1 MAKKPF
7 MEMDLEEFDDN
18 NTVGDIDEPSLDFD
32 FDDDT
37 EDDIPDI
44 PEFHKEFIES
54 GKAKKY
60 EGIALGD
67 ESGMTRIGRFFNID
81 EIPAEYKKVNETYKN
96 LTSPKDDHNV
106 KVIPVAT
113 AASGVELNDGEM
125 DDYVV
130 LYKHN
135 DIFYYAILQTST
147 DPDYLGLFAFANDV
161 NDLEKYYDYWS
172 KQDINTKRESSNESS
187 DDYEKKYLDEIK
199 NRQDKDPID
208 LLELAIGTKLP
219 KDFTEGAVIFDTND
233 FSNAKIEHDGKTI
246 FCVEEMF
253 PVKRMVSIRKN
264 GNYEL
269 GNDKLFAIGGDGFGN
284 AIVMNIDDWCYYVW
298 YHDTKK
304 TILIA
309 KTFSNEGVDPGYN
322 ITENDT
328 LLGLLNKGA
337 GLTSSNDETP
347 EIPETP
353 DFDNPDDTSTTTQ
366 EGYVQEGM
374 FDAGFN
380 NLRSK
385 IAQALGEK
393 FKVTNVV
400 KGMGGKDKF
409 DITEQDVEDPTKT
422 TVESTGTACN
432 VTVRGD
438 GKIGRKI
445 GITLSSALDKIL
457 EIVKKPDL
465 VLESGFYNISRNVNG
480 GFYQEADDETAD
492 DDLDIDAELDELDLD
507 DESTSDD
514 DTKKDTDE
522 TPTEETK
529 ETDDT
534 ETEETETDI
543 DLDSFGSDTSDVQNE
558 YDQKDV
564 DTLNKLIAAESEAIN
579 DYFDAS
585 KDTRNEDLRTLFSD
599 IGHEERFHL
608 EQLMYSKSIL
618 TGEKYEPRDPEVK
631 KEYEELISNGMDEDE
646 AISTA
651 VEKHRIDGGNID
663 LDEVEQ
669 EAAYIYDTLRNS
681 EILTEYCCKAIE
693 QRRVKNALMSAET
706 KFVVEAFIQ
715 ESLENVS
722 QASKK
727 DVKIKSPIDILI
739 KGLTLSVK
747 GIIRMGE
754 VTRDALHKNNL
765 KNARRKEWIKKHG
778 IVELFR
784 SGVALY
790 FWNDKNNVY
799 DINLA
804 CRYVDMLYRL
814 SKDIGAKCGVRLT
827 QDAQR
832 KPIENP
838 LKYSSI
844 EDGINILRGVVLT
857 KTKIVVNENNKDII
871 ANTFFGYTPDK
882 VGVAVTHGKD
892 KNPVNDSANIYNR
905 VDVALVLTKDYSE
918 VSNAVLGALKRLEG
932 DTNSVFYKNRAL
944 FDKSVSQME
953 FVVKKYQEF
962 VSCLAHDLKVMTKLD
977 NGMLQET
984 RNRDEAEQNGGKK

>member
-1 MAKKPF
+1 MARKPF
-7 MEMDLEEFDDN
+7 MEMDLEEFEDD

-32 FDDDT
+32 FDDTDDT
-37 EDDIPDI
+37 TP
-44 PEFHKEFIES
+44 S
-54 GKAKKY
+54 
-60 EGIALGD
+60 
-67 ESGMTRIGRFFNID
+67 
-81 EIPAEYKKVNETYKN
+81 
-96 LTSPKDDHNV
+96 KD
-106 KVIPVAT
+106 
-113 AASGVELNDGEM
+113 
-125 DDYVV
+125 
-130 LYKHN
+130 
-135 DIFYYAILQTST
+135 
-147 DPDYLGLFAFANDV
+147 
-161 NDLEKYYDYWS
+161 
-172 KQDINTKRESSNESS
+172 ESSNESS

-219 KDFTEGAVIFDTND
+219 KDFAEGAVIFDTND
-233 FSNAKIEHDGKTI
+233 FSNTKIEHDGKTI

-269 GNDKLFAIGGDGFGN
+269 GNDKLFAIGSDGFGN

-337 GLTSSNDETP
+337 GLESSSDETP

-492 DDLDIDAELDELDLD
+492 DEDFDIDAELDELDLD

-522 TPTEETK
+522 TSAEENK

-564 DTLNKLIAAESEAIN
+564 DALNKLIAAESEAIN

-646 AISTA
+646 ALSTA

-693 QRRVKNALMSAET
+693 QKRVKNALMSAET

-790 FWNDKNNVY
+790 FWNDKSNVY

-892 KNPVNDSANIYNR
+892 GKPVNDSANIYNR

-918 VSNAVLGALKRLEG
+918 VSNAVLSALKRLEG

>member
-1 MAKKPF
+1 MARKPF
-7 MEMDLEEFDDN
+7 MEMDLEEFEDN
-18 NTVGDIDEPSLDFD
+18 DTNDSVINEPSLDFD
-32 FDDDT
+32 FDEDINDNSTKDMSSINTDAKNDNETMISLPDDFWYKSENSAKPAT
-37 EDDIPDI
+37 DEDIIAAEKELGYKLPKAYKALIKQHNGGRLNRCICPTTHKTSWADDHAEITAIFGIDKNRPSIFETKFYQDDWGYPDI
-44 PEFHKEFIES
+44 
-54 GKAKKY
+54 G
-60 EGIALGD
+60 
-67 ESGMTRIGRFFNID
+67 
-81 EIPAEYKKVNETYKN
+81 
-96 LTSPKDDHNV
+96 
-106 KVIPVAT
+106 
-113 AASGVELNDGEM
+113 
-125 DDYVV
+125 
-130 LYKHN
+130 
-135 DIFYYAILQTST
+135 
-147 DPDYLGLFAFANDV
+147 
-161 NDLEKYYDYWS
+161 
-172 KQDINTKRESSNESS
+172 
-187 DDYEKKYLDEIK
+187 
-199 NRQDKDPID
+199 
-208 LLELAIGTKLP
+208 LAIGSTPTAGHTMVFLDYSKC
-219 KDFTEGAVIFDTND
+219 GR
-233 FSNAKIEHDGKTI
+233 DGEPSVVDI
-246 FCVEEMF
+246 DQE
-253 PVKRMVSIRKN
+253 
-264 GNYEL
+264 GNYE
-269 GNDKLFAIGGDGFGN
+269 
-284 AIVMNIDDWCYYVW
+284 
-298 YHDTKK
+298 T
-304 TILIA
+304 TILADNFEEFIN
-309 KTFSNEGVDPGYN
+309 KL
-322 ITENDT
+322 ITRDEFEKENT
-328 LLGLLNKGA
+328 PEN
-337 GLTSSNDETP
+337 TTPSDETP

-457 EIVKKPDL
+457 EIVKKPEL

-492 DDLDIDAELDELDLD
+492 DEDFDIDAELDELDSD
-507 DESTSDD
+507 DGSEEDTTETKDEEEKSSDD
-514 DTKKDTDE
+514 DNNDDKDV
-522 TPTEETK
+522 EE
-529 ETDDT
+529 EV
-534 ETEETETDI
+534 DI
-543 DLDSFGSDTSDVQNE
+543 DIESFGSDTSDVQNE

-564 DTLNKLIAAESEAIN
+564 DALNKLIAAESEAIN

-651 VEKHRIDGGNID
+651 VEKHRIDGGNVD

-669 EAAYIYDTLRNS
+669 EAAYIYDNLRNS

-693 QRRVKNALMSAET
+693 QKRVKNALMSAET

-790 FWNDKNNVY
+790 FWNDKSNVY

-832 KPIENP
+832 KPIQNP

-892 KNPVNDSANIYNR
+892 GKPVNDSANIYNR

>member
-1 MAKKPF
+1 MARKPF
-7 MEMDLEEFDDN
+7 MEMDLEEFEDN
-18 NTVGDIDEPSLDFD
+18 DTVGDIDEPSLDFD

-37 EDDIPDI
+37 ENSTDNVSTASTVEQFVEEKIDQLIPNYEKI
-44 PEFHKEFIES
+44 EFRAYITDNAYSVEFFVTSNGVRKQNIELIDSGEISEEDFDKFSKVVVEFIRNLS
-54 GKAKKY
+54 
-60 EGIALGD
+60 
-67 ESGMTRIGRFFNID
+67 
-81 EIPAEYKKVNETYKN
+81 EYKHGSVNKYSFEINK
-96 LTSPKDDHNV
+96 SP
-106 KVIPVAT
+106 
-113 AASGVELNDGEM
+113 
-125 DDYVV
+125 
-130 LYKHN
+130 
-135 DIFYYAILQTST
+135 
-147 DPDYLGLFAFANDV
+147 
-161 NDLEKYYDYWS
+161 EK
-172 KQDINTKRESSNESS
+172 
-187 DDYEKKYLDEIK
+187 
-199 NRQDKDPID
+199 
-208 LLELAIGTKLP
+208 GTK
-219 KDFTEGAVIFDTND
+219 KE
-233 FSNAKIEHDGKTI
+233 S
-246 FCVEEMF
+246 
-253 PVKRMVSIRKN
+253 
-264 GNYEL
+264 
-269 GNDKLFAIGGDGFGN
+269 
-284 AIVMNIDDWCYYVW
+284 
-298 YHDTKK
+298 
-304 TILIA
+304 
-309 KTFSNEGVDPGYN
+309 
-322 ITENDT
+322 TENT
-328 LLGLLNKGA
+328 
-337 GLTSSNDETP
+337 TSDDETP

-353 DFDNPDDTSTTTQ
+353 DFDNPDDTSTTIQ

-409 DITEQDVEDPTKT
+409 DITEQDVDDPTKT

-480 GFYQEADDETAD
+480 SFYQEADDETAD
-492 DDLDIDAELDELDLD
+492 DEDFDIDTELNDLDPDDGSEEDTTKTKDEEDK
-507 DESTSDD
+507 SSDD
-514 DTKKDTDE
+514 DNNDDKDV
-522 TPTEETK
+522 EEV
-529 ETDDT
+529 
-534 ETEETETDI
+534 DI
-543 DLDSFGSDTSDVQNE
+543 DIESFGSDTSDVQNE

-564 DTLNKLIAAESEAIN
+564 DALNKLIAAESEAIN

-631 KEYEELISNGMDEDE
+631 KEYEELISNGVDEDE
-646 AISTA
+646 ALSTA

-693 QRRVKNALMSAET
+693 QKRVKNALMSAET

-727 DVKIKSPIDILI
+727 DIKIKSPIDILM
-739 KGLTLSVK
+739 KGLSLSVK
-747 GIIRMGE
+747 GIIKMGE

-778 IVELFR
+778 IIELFR

-814 SKDIGAKCGVRLT
+814 SKDIGARCGVKLT

-832 KPIENP
+832 KPIQNP
-838 LKYSSI
+838 LKYSNI
-844 EDGINILRGVVLT
+844 EDGINILKGVVLS
-857 KTKIVVNENNKDII
+857 KTKIVVNEHNKDII

-892 KNPVNDSANIYNR
+892 GKPVNDSANIYNR

-984 RNRDEAEQNGGKK
+984 RNRDEAEQNGGKVGNQPEGSDENYDYYKLPGGKWKQVPRKKK

>member
-1 MAKKPF
+1 
-7 MEMDLEEFDDN
+7 MEMDLEEFEDN
-18 NTVGDIDEPSLDFD
+18 DANDGVIDEPSLDFD

-37 EDDIPDI
+37 ENSTGNVSTASTVEQFVEEKIDQLIPNYEKI
-44 PEFHKEFIES
+44 EFRAYVTDNAYSVEFFVTSNGVRKQNIELIDSGEISEEDFDKFSKDVVEFIRNLS
-54 GKAKKY
+54 
-60 EGIALGD
+60 
-67 ESGMTRIGRFFNID
+67 
-81 EIPAEYKKVNETYKN
+81 EYKHGSVNKYSFEINK
-96 LTSPKDDHNV
+96 S
-106 KVIPVAT
+106 
-113 AASGVELNDGEM
+113 
-125 DDYVV
+125 
-130 LYKHN
+130 
-135 DIFYYAILQTST
+135 
-147 DPDYLGLFAFANDV
+147 
-161 NDLEKYYDYWS
+161 LEKGT
-172 KQDINTKRESSNESS
+172 NEES
-187 DDYEKKYLDEIK
+187 
-199 NRQDKDPID
+199 
-208 LLELAIGTKLP
+208 
-219 KDFTEGAVIFDTND
+219 
-233 FSNAKIEHDGKTI
+233 
-246 FCVEEMF
+246 
-253 PVKRMVSIRKN
+253 
-264 GNYEL
+264 
-269 GNDKLFAIGGDGFGN
+269 
-284 AIVMNIDDWCYYVW
+284 
-298 YHDTKK
+298 
-304 TILIA
+304 
-309 KTFSNEGVDPGYN
+309 
-322 ITENDT
+322 TENT
-328 LLGLLNKGA
+328 
-337 GLTSSNDETP
+337 TSDDETP

-480 GFYQEADDETAD
+480 SFYQEADDETSD
-492 DDLDIDAELDELDLD
+492 DEDFDIDAELSELDSD
-507 DESTSDD
+507 DGSEEDTTETKDEEDKSSDD
-514 DTKKDTDE
+514 DNNDDKDV
-522 TPTEETK
+522 EEV
-529 ETDDT
+529 
-534 ETEETETDI
+534 DI
-543 DLDSFGSDTSDVQNE
+543 DIESFGSDTSDVQNE

-564 DTLNKLIAAESEAIN
+564 DSLNKLIAAESEAIN

-631 KEYEELISNGMDEDE
+631 KEYEELISNGVDEDE
-646 AISTA
+646 ALSTA
-651 VEKHRIDGGNID
+651 VEKHRIDGGDID

-693 QRRVKNALMSAET
+693 QKCVKNALMSAET

-727 DVKIKSPIDILI
+727 DIKIKSPIDILM
-739 KGLTLSVK
+739 KGLSLSVK
-747 GIIRMGE
+747 GIIKMGE

-882 VGVAVTHGKD
+882 IDVAVTHGKD
-892 KNPVNDSANIYNR
+892 KNPVNDSSNIYNR

-984 RNRDEAEQNGGKK
+984 RNRDEAEQNGGKVSNQPEGSDENYDYYKLPGGKWKQVPRKKK

>member
-1 MAKKPF
+1 
-7 MEMDLEEFDDN
+7 
-18 NTVGDIDEPSLDFD
+18 
-32 FDDDT
+32 
-37 EDDIPDI
+37 
-44 PEFHKEFIES
+44 
-54 GKAKKY
+54 
-60 EGIALGD
+60 
-67 ESGMTRIGRFFNID
+67 
-81 EIPAEYKKVNETYKN
+81 
-96 LTSPKDDHNV
+96 
-106 KVIPVAT
+106 
-113 AASGVELNDGEM
+113 
-125 DDYVV
+125 
-130 LYKHN
+130 
-135 DIFYYAILQTST
+135 
-147 DPDYLGLFAFANDV
+147 
-161 NDLEKYYDYWS
+161 
-172 KQDINTKRESSNESS
+172 
-187 DDYEKKYLDEIK
+187 
-199 NRQDKDPID
+199 
-208 LLELAIGTKLP
+208 
-219 KDFTEGAVIFDTND
+219 
-233 FSNAKIEHDGKTI
+233 
-246 FCVEEMF
+246 
-253 PVKRMVSIRKN
+253 
-264 GNYEL
+264 
-269 GNDKLFAIGGDGFGN
+269 
-284 AIVMNIDDWCYYVW
+284 
-298 YHDTKK
+298 
-304 TILIA
+304 
-309 KTFSNEGVDPGYN
+309 
-322 ITENDT
+322 
-328 LLGLLNKGA
+328 
-337 GLTSSNDETP
+337 
-347 EIPETP
+347 
-353 DFDNPDDTSTTTQ
+353 
-366 EGYVQEGM
+366 
-374 FDAGFN
+374 
-380 NLRSK
+380 
-385 IAQALGEK
+385 
-393 FKVTNVV
+393 
-400 KGMGGKDKF
+400 
-409 DITEQDVEDPTKT
+409 
-422 TVESTGTACN
+422 
-432 VTVRGD
+432 
-438 GKIGRKI
+438 
-445 GITLSSALDKIL
+445 
-457 EIVKKPDL
+457 
-465 VLESGFYNISRNVNG
+465 
-480 GFYQEADDETAD
+480 
-492 DDLDIDAELDELDLD
+492 
-507 DESTSDD
+507 
-514 DTKKDTDE
+514 
-522 TPTEETK
+522 
-529 ETDDT
+529 
-534 ETEETETDI
+534 
-543 DLDSFGSDTSDVQNE
+543 
-558 YDQKDV
+558 
-564 DTLNKLIAAESEAIN
+564 
-579 DYFDAS
+579 
-585 KDTRNEDLRTLFSD
+585 
-599 IGHEERFHL
+599 
-608 EQLMYSKSIL
+608 L
-618 TGEKYEPRDPEVK
+618 TGEKYEPRDPDVK

-693 QRRVKNALMSAET
+693 QKRVKNALMSAET

-892 KNPVNDSANIYNR
+892 GKPVNDSANIYNR

-962 VSCLAHDLKVMTKLD
+962 VSCLAYDLKVMTKLD

>member
-7 MEMDLEEFDDN
+7 MEMDLEEFEDN
-18 NTVGDIDEPSLDFD
+18 NTTGDIDEPSLDFD
-32 FDDDT
+32 FDDTDDT
-37 EDDIPDI
+37 TP
-44 PEFHKEFIES
+44 S
-54 GKAKKY
+54 
-60 EGIALGD
+60 
-67 ESGMTRIGRFFNID
+67 
-81 EIPAEYKKVNETYKN
+81 
-96 LTSPKDDHNV
+96 KD
-106 KVIPVAT
+106 
-113 AASGVELNDGEM
+113 
-125 DDYVV
+125 
-130 LYKHN
+130 
-135 DIFYYAILQTST
+135 
-147 DPDYLGLFAFANDV
+147 
-161 NDLEKYYDYWS
+161 
-172 KQDINTKRESSNESS
+172 ESSNESS

-219 KDFTEGAVIFDTND
+219 KDFAEGAVIFDTND

-309 KTFSNEGVDPGYN
+309 KAFSNEGVDPGYN

-337 GLTSSNDETP
+337 GLTSSGDETP

-374 FDAGFN
+374 FDVGFN

-457 EIVKKPDL
+457 EIVKKPEL

-492 DDLDIDAELDELDLD
+492 DEDFDIDAELNELDLD

-522 TPTEETK
+522 TSTEETK

-564 DTLNKLIAAESEAIN
+564 DALNKLIAAESEAIN

-693 QRRVKNALMSAET
+693 QKRVKNALMSAET

-892 KNPVNDSANIYNR
+892 GKPVNDSANIYNR

>member
-1 MAKKPF
+1 MARKPF
-7 MEMDLEEFDDN
+7 MEMDLEEFEDN
-18 NTVGDIDEPSLDFD
+18 DTNDSVINEPSLDFD
-32 FDDDT
+32 FDEDTTGDSTESDVETQSTDDMSTKPET
-37 EDDIPDI
+37 ENISDEYAKYLETVKRYKANPQEAINDLKEKVKPYTLPDDFVNGITTDL
-44 PEFHKEFIES
+44 S
-54 GKAKKY
+54 KY
-60 EGIALGD
+60 DNA
-67 ESGMTRIGRFFNID
+67 
-81 EIPAEYKKVNETYKN
+81 EI
-96 LTSPKDDHNV
+96 SKDG
-106 KVIPVAT
+106 KVIFCLEEFNNIARIICNYD
-113 AASGVELNDGEM
+113 EL
-125 DDYVV
+125 V
-130 LYKHN
+130 L
-135 DIFYYAILQTST
+135 D
-147 DPDYLGLFAFANDV
+147 
-161 NDLEKYYDYWS
+161 
-172 KQDINTKRESSNESS
+172 
-187 DDYEKKYLDEIK
+187 KKL
-199 NRQDKDPID
+199 ID
-208 LLELAIGTKLP
+208 L
-219 KDFTEGAVIFDTND
+219 
-233 FSNAKIEHDGKTI
+233 
-246 FCVEEMF
+246 
-253 PVKRMVSIRKN
+253 
-264 GNYEL
+264 
-269 GNDKLFAIGGDGFGN
+269 GGDGWGN
-284 AIVMNIDDWCYYVW
+284 SLVLNLDNGSYGVY
-298 YHDTKK
+298 YHDRFK
-304 TILIA
+304 
-309 KTFSNEGVDPGYN
+309 NGEN
-322 ITENDT
+322 ITIQVASSFDE
-328 LLGLLNKGA
+328 LL
-337 GLTSSNDETP
+337 SNLKTEESTESNETP

-409 DITEQDVEDPTKT
+409 DITEQDVDDPTKT

-492 DDLDIDAELDELDLD
+492 DEDFDIDAELNELDLD

-564 DTLNKLIAAESEAIN
+564 DALNKLIAAESEAIN

-646 AISTA
+646 ALSTA

-693 QRRVKNALMSAET
+693 QKRVKNALMSAET

-832 KPIENP
+832 KPIQNP

-882 VGVAVTHGKD
+882 IDVAVTHGKD

-962 VSCLAHDLKVMTKLD
+962 VSCLAYDLKVMTKLD

>member
-1 MAKKPF
+1 MARKPF
-7 MEMDLEEFDDN
+7 MEMDLEEFEDN

-135 DIFYYAILQTST
+135 DTFYYAILQTST

-161 NDLEKYYDYWS
+161 NDLEKDYDYWS
-172 KQDINTKRESSNESS
+172 KQDINTKRESSNE
-187 DDYEKKYLDEIK
+187 E
-199 NRQDKDPID
+199 
-208 LLELAIGTKLP
+208 
-219 KDFTEGAVIFDTND
+219 
-233 FSNAKIEHDGKTI
+233 
-246 FCVEEMF
+246 
-253 PVKRMVSIRKN
+253 
-264 GNYEL
+264 
-269 GNDKLFAIGGDGFGN
+269 
-284 AIVMNIDDWCYYVW
+284 
-298 YHDTKK
+298 
-304 TILIA
+304 
-309 KTFSNEGVDPGYN
+309 
-322 ITENDT
+322 
-328 LLGLLNKGA
+328 A
-337 GLTSSNDETP
+337 GLTSSSDETP

-432 VTVRGD
+432 VTVRGG

-480 GFYQEADDETAD
+480 GFYQEADDETSD
-492 DDLDIDAELDELDLD
+492 DEDFDIDAEIAKAEAD
-507 DESTSDD
+507 DNKTEETTETKEEEEPTSDD
-514 DTKKDTDE
+514 DKGS
-522 TPTEETK
+522 TENV
-529 ETDDT
+529 
-534 ETEETETDI
+534 EEVDI
-543 DLDSFGSDTSDVQNE
+543 DIESFGSDTSDVQNE

-564 DTLNKLIAAESEAIN
+564 DSLNKLIAAESEAIN

-608 EQLMYSKSIL
+608 EQLMYVKSTL

-651 VEKHRIDGGNID
+651 VDKHRIDGGD
-663 LDEVEQ
+663 ADMDDVEQ

-693 QRRVKNALMSAET
+693 QKRVKNALMSAET
-706 KFVVEAFIQ
+706 KFVIEAFIQ
-715 ESLENVS
+715 ESLENVTT
-722 QASKK
+722 ASKK
-727 DVKIKSPIDILI
+727 DTKILSPIDILM
-739 KGLTLSVK
+739 K
-747 GIIRMGE
+747 GIAFATKSIIKMSE
-754 VTRDALHKNNL
+754 IIKDTLHKTNL
-765 KNARRKEWIKKHG
+765 KNTRRRDWIKRHG
-778 IVELFR
+778 ITGLFK
-784 SGVALY
+784 SGVSLY
-790 FWNDKNNVY
+790 FWNDNANSYEVY
-799 DINLA
+799 KAFTYI
-804 CRYVDMLYRL
+804 DMLYRL
-814 SKDIGAKCGVRLT
+814 SRDVGLKCGIKLN
-827 QDAQR
+827 QQAQR
-832 KPIENP
+832 QPIRNAI
-838 LKYSSI
+838 KYSSV
-844 EDGINILRGVVLT
+844 EDGVNKLKGGVLT
-857 KTKIVVNENNKDII
+857 KTKIVINDANKDLI
-871 ANTFFGYTPDK
+871 AKQFFGYVDGKPKSEMPDPNANSIFNDLRN
-882 VGVAVTHGKD
+882 VIVTAQQCAVISTE
-892 KNPVNDSANIYNR
+892 
-905 VDVALVLTKDYSE
+905 VL
-918 VSNAVLGALKRLEG
+918 NALKRLEG
-932 DTNSVFYKNRAL
+932 DRNSIFYKNRPVY
-944 FDKSVSQME
+944 DKAVSQME
-953 FVVKKYQEF
+953 FIVKKYQEF
-962 VSCLAHDLKVMTKLD
+962 ITCLAHDLKVLVGLNNTIIKESATEQTSGTQTSNNAEGAYAGSDDKYDYYKLP
-977 NGMLQET
+977 
-984 RNRDEAEQNGGKK
+984 GGKFKAVPRKKKKK

>member
-7 MEMDLEEFDDN
+7 MEMDLEEFEDN

-32 FDDDT
+32 FDTDKDTTGDSTENDVETPTSDDASIKPET
-37 EDDIPDI
+37 ENISDEYAKYLETVKRYKANPQEAINDLKEKVKPYTLPDDFVNGITTDL
-44 PEFHKEFIES
+44 S
-54 GKAKKY
+54 KY
-60 EGIALGD
+60 DNA
-67 ESGMTRIGRFFNID
+67 
-81 EIPAEYKKVNETYKN
+81 EI
-96 LTSPKDDHNV
+96 SKDG
-106 KVIPVAT
+106 KVIFCLEEFNNIARIICNYD
-113 AASGVELNDGEM
+113 EL
-125 DDYVV
+125 V
-130 LYKHN
+130 L
-135 DIFYYAILQTST
+135 D
-147 DPDYLGLFAFANDV
+147 
-161 NDLEKYYDYWS
+161 
-172 KQDINTKRESSNESS
+172 
-187 DDYEKKYLDEIK
+187 KKL
-199 NRQDKDPID
+199 ID
-208 LLELAIGTKLP
+208 L
-219 KDFTEGAVIFDTND
+219 
-233 FSNAKIEHDGKTI
+233 
-246 FCVEEMF
+246 
-253 PVKRMVSIRKN
+253 
-264 GNYEL
+264 
-269 GNDKLFAIGGDGFGN
+269 GGDGWGN
-284 AIVMNIDDWCYYVW
+284 SLVLNLDNGSYGVY
-298 YHDTKK
+298 YHDRFK
-304 TILIA
+304 
-309 KTFSNEGVDPGYN
+309 NGEN
-322 ITENDT
+322 ITIQVASSFDE
-328 LLGLLNKGA
+328 LL
-337 GLTSSNDETP
+337 SNLKTEESTESNETP

-492 DDLDIDAELDELDLD
+492 DEDFGIDAELDELDLD

-514 DTKKDTDE
+514 DAKKDTDE
-522 TPTEETK
+522 TSTEETK

-564 DTLNKLIAAESEAIN
+564 DALNKLIAAESEAIN

-618 TGEKYEPRDPEVK
+618 TGEKYEPRDPDVK

-693 QRRVKNALMSAET
+693 QKRVKNALMSAET

-892 KNPVNDSANIYNR
+892 GKPVNDSANIYNR

>member
-1 MAKKPF
+1 MARKPF
-7 MEMDLEEFDDN
+7 MEMDLEEFEDN
-18 NTVGDIDEPSLDFD
+18 DTNDGVIDEPSLDFD

-37 EDDIPDI
+37 EDDMLDI

-135 DIFYYAILQTST
+135 DTFYYAILQTST

-161 NDLEKYYDYWS
+161 NDLEKDYDYWS
-172 KQDINTKRESSNESS
+172 KQDINTKRESSNE
-187 DDYEKKYLDEIK
+187 
-199 NRQDKDPID
+199 
-208 LLELAIGTKLP
+208 
-219 KDFTEGAVIFDTND
+219 
-233 FSNAKIEHDGKTI
+233 
-246 FCVEEMF
+246 
-253 PVKRMVSIRKN
+253 
-264 GNYEL
+264 
-269 GNDKLFAIGGDGFGN
+269 
-284 AIVMNIDDWCYYVW
+284 
-298 YHDTKK
+298 
-304 TILIA
+304 
-309 KTFSNEGVDPGYN
+309 
-322 ITENDT
+322 
-328 LLGLLNKGA
+328 GA
-337 GLTSSNDETP
+337 GLESSSDETP
-347 EIPETP
+347 EIPEAP

-366 EGYVQEGM
+366 EGYTMEAYSFGKNLAAEWIKKPEVIKEINDGIDKQFSSLFPSGIKPSEADLVDNRKKILAKNVEPHILMSMYAKKSFDAMLKEEQRLEEEKMRKDMDAMIAKIMGKRNGDVKQEAFVQEGM

-432 VTVRGD
+432 VTVRGG

-480 GFYQEADDETAD
+480 SFYQEADDETSD
-492 DDLDIDAELDELDLD
+492 DEDFDIDAELSELDSD
-507 DESTSDD
+507 DGGEEETTETKDEEEKASDD
-514 DTKKDTDE
+514 DN
-522 TPTEETK
+522 
-529 ETDDT
+529 DDK
-534 ETEETETDI
+534 ETEEVDI
-543 DLDSFGSDTSDVQNE
+543 DIESFGSDTSDVQNE

-564 DTLNKLIAAESEAIN
+564 DSLNKLIAAESEAIN

-608 EQLMYSKSIL
+608 EQLMYVKSTL

-631 KEYEELISNGMDEDE
+631 KEYEELISNGVDEDE
-646 AISTA
+646 ALSTA
-651 VEKHRIDGGNID
+651 VEKHHIDGGNID

-693 QRRVKNALMSAET
+693 QKRVKNALMSTET
-706 KFVVEAFIQ
+706 KFVIEAFIQ

-727 DVKIKSPIDILI
+727 DIKIKSPIDILM
-739 KGLTLSVK
+739 KGLSLSVR
-747 GIIRMGE
+747 GIIKMGE

-778 IVELFR
+778 IIELFR
-784 SGVALY
+784 AGVGLY

-814 SKDIGAKCGVRLT
+814 SKDIGARCGVRLT

-832 KPIENP
+832 KPIQNP

-844 EDGINILRGVVLT
+844 EDGINILKGVVLS
-857 KTKIVVNENNKDII
+857 KTKIVVNEHNKDII

-882 VGVAVTHGKD
+882 VGVTVTHGKD
-892 KNPVNDSANIYNR
+892 GKPVNDSANIYNK
-905 VDVALVLTKDYSE
+905 VDVAIILTKDYAE

-932 DTNSVFYKNRAL
+932 DTNSVFYKKRAL

-953 FVVKKYQEF
+953 FIVKKYQEF

-984 RNRDEAEQNGGKK
+984 RNRDAAEQHPVK

>member
-1 MAKKPF
+1 MARKPF
-7 MEMDLEEFDDN
+7 MEMDLEEFEDN
-18 NTVGDIDEPSLDFD
+18 DTNDSVINEPSLDFD
-32 FDDDT
+32 FD
-37 EDDIPDI
+37 EDINDNSTKDMSSINTD
-44 PEFHKEFIES
+44 
-54 GKAKKY
+54 AKN
-60 EGIALGD
+60 D
-67 ESGMTRIGRFFNID
+67 
-81 EIPAEYKKVNETYKN
+81 NETVISLPEDFWYKSEN
-96 LTSPKDDHNV
+96 SAKP
-106 KVIPVAT
+106 AT
-113 AASGVELNDGEM
+113 DEDIIAAEKELG
-125 DDYVV
+125 Y
-130 LYKHN
+130 
-135 DIFYYAILQTST
+135 
-147 DPDYLGLFAFANDV
+147 
-161 NDLEKYYDYWS
+161 
-172 KQDINTKRESSNESS
+172 
-187 DDYEKKYLDEIK
+187 
-199 NRQDKDPID
+199 
-208 LLELAIGTKLP
+208 KLP
-219 KDFTEGAVIFDTND
+219 KAYKALIKQHNGGRLNRCICPTTHKTSWADDHAEITAIFGIDKNRPSIFETKFYQD
-233 FSNAKIEHDGKTI
+233 DWGYPDIGLTIGSTPTAGHTMVFLDYSKCGRDGEPSVVDI
-246 FCVEEMF
+246 DQE
-253 PVKRMVSIRKN
+253 
-264 GNYEL
+264 GNYETIVL
-269 GNDKLFAIGGDGFGN
+269 ADNFEEFINKLITRDEFE
-284 AIVMNIDDWCYYVW
+284 
-298 YHDTKK
+298 KK
-304 TILIA
+304 NT
-309 KTFSNEGVDPGYN
+309 P
-322 ITENDT
+322 ENT
-328 LLGLLNKGA
+328 
-337 GLTSSNDETP
+337 TSDDETP

-409 DITEQDVEDPTKT
+409 DITEQDVDDPTKT

-480 GFYQEADDETAD
+480 SFYQEADDETAD
-492 DDLDIDAELDELDLD
+492 DEDFDIDAELNDLD
-507 DESTSDD
+507 SDDGSEEDTTETKDEEDKSSDD
-514 DTKKDTDE
+514 DNNDDKDV
-522 TPTEETK
+522 EEV
-529 ETDDT
+529 
-534 ETEETETDI
+534 DI
-543 DLDSFGSDTSDVQNE
+543 DIESFGSDTSDVQNE

-564 DTLNKLIAAESEAIN
+564 DALNKLIAAESEAIN

-693 QRRVKNALMSAET
+693 QKRVKNALMSAET

-727 DVKIKSPIDILI
+727 DIKIKSPIDILM
-739 KGLTLSVK
+739 KGLSLSVK
-747 GIIRMGE
+747 GIIKMGE

-778 IVELFR
+778 IIELFR

-832 KPIENP
+832 KPIQNP
-838 LKYSSI
+838 LKYSNI

-892 KNPVNDSANIYNR
+892 GKPVNDSANIYNR